1 MSHFQARRYLGW
13 AKILTTELPA
23 TFALLEA
30 GRTSEWRA
38 MIVARE
44 TAWLSR
50 DHRTAVDTELAP
62 RLEALGDKRVE
73 TETKKAAYRID
84 PAGFVNRLSNTVNE
98 RRVSLRPAPDAMTW
112 LTALLP
118 VAQGVAGYA
127 ALSRH
132 ADTNIATGDAR
143 GRGQVMADTLVERV
157 TGQSTAEQVPVAD
170 PPAWTTAKDSASPA
184 TSPNKPPD
192 GTPDPDPQGE

>member
-1 MSHFQARRYLGW
+1 
-13 AKILTTELPA
+13 
-23 TFALLEA
+23 
-30 GRTSEWRA
+30 
-38 MIVARE
+38 
-44 TAWLSR
+44 
-50 DHRTAVDTELAP
+50 
-62 RLEALGDKRVE
+62 
-73 TETKKAAYRID
+73 
-84 PAGFVNRLSNTVNE
+84 VNRLSNTVNE
-98 RRVSLRPAPDAMTW
+98 RRVSLRPAPDAMTR